1 MRAFID
7 ECLDRVLAGGK
18 ISIDEGERLLNA
30 GPSDFMHLLA
40 AASRVR
46 LHFIGDEVHLCSI
59 VNAKSGRCSEDCG
72 FCSQSSQFTTGVEEY
87 DLLPEGQASVAGKEA
102 RSHGAEAL
110 GLVAAWRGL
119 KQGKQLDAVIERV
132 REVSQDGAVHADAS
146 LGLIDDPEVARQ
158 LKEAGLHTY
167 NHNLETARSHFDE
180 VVASHDYDERLQ
192 TLKIVRDAGIHLCS
206 GGIVGMGES
215 LRQRAELAAE
225 LREVD
230 PDMVPLNFL
239 NPIEG
244 TPMAEQHEPMAAI
257 DALKCIAM
265 FRMML
270 PGHQIMVAGGR
281 EVVLG
286 DLAPLMYMAGASA
299 TMVGN
304 YLTTSGTPAGQ
315 DVSTIRALGLSLRTD
330 GRSDLPESPRPLKR
344 VGEETEPTSS
354 EQTLVAGA

>member
-7 ECLDRVLAGGK
+7 ECLDRVLNGEDL
-18 ISIDEGERLLNA
+18 SVDDGERLLNT
-30 GPSDFMHLLA
+30 GPADFMLLLA
-40 AASRVR
+40 AADRVR
-46 LHFIGDEVHLCSI
+46 RHFVGDEVHMCSI

-72 FCSQSSQFTTGVEEY
+72 FCAQSSRFSTGIEEY
-87 DLLPEGQASVAGKEA
+87 DLLPAGQARKAGQEA

-119 KQGKQLDAVIERV
+119 KQGEQLDQVLERV

-158 LKEAGLHTY
+158 LKQAGLHTY
-167 NHNLETARSHFDE
+167 NHNLETARSNFSN
-180 VVASHDYDERLQ
+180 VVATHDYDERLQ
-192 TLKIVRDAGIHLCS
+192 TLKIVRDAGLHVCS

-225 LREVD
+225 LRAVD

-244 TPMAEQHEPMAAI
+244 TPMGEQSEIMDPVE
-257 DALKCIAM
+257 ALKCIAM
-265 FRMML
+265 FRLML
-270 PGHQIMVAGGR
+270 PRHQLMVAGGR

-286 DLAPLMYMAGASA
+286 PLAPLMYLAGASA

-304 YLTTSGTPAGQ
+304 YLTTDGTPAAD
-315 DVSTIRALGLSLRTD
+315 DVAVIRALGLHPRTD
-330 GRSDLPESPRPLKR
+330 GCSELPESPRPR
-344 VGEETEPTSS
+344 D
-354 EQTLVAGA
+354 QTLVAGA

>member
-7 ECLDRVLAGGK
+7 DCLDQVLAGSDL
-18 ISIDEGERLLNA
+18 SIDDGARLLGA
-30 GPSDFMHLLA
+30 GQDDFMHLLA

-46 LHFIGDEVHLCSI
+46 LHFVGDAVHLCSI

-72 FCSQSSQFTTGVEEY
+72 FCSQSSRFTTGIDEY
-87 DLLPEGQASVAGKEA
+87 ELLPEGQALKAGEEA

-119 KQGKQLDAVIERV
+119 KQGKQLDEVVERV
-132 REVSQDGAVHADAS
+132 REVSQNGAVHADAS

-180 VVASHDYDERLQ
+180 VVASHDYDERLE
-192 TLKIVRDAGIHLCS
+192 TLKIVREAGLHLCS

-244 TPMAEQHEPMAAI
+244 TPMGATHEPMPAV

-265 FRMML
+265 FRLML
-270 PGHQIMVAGGR
+270 PRHQIMVAGGR

-286 DLAPLMYMAGASA
+286 AVAPLMYMAGASA

-304 YLTTSGTPAGQ
+304 YLTTQGTPAAD
-315 DVSTIRALGLSLRTD
+315 DVATIRALGLSLRTD
-330 GRSDLPESPRPLKR
+330 GCAGLPDSPRPQ
-344 VGEETEPTSS
+344 S
-354 EQTLVAGA
+354 QAAVASV